1 MILGI
6 GADLVDLDR
15 FRAVL
20 ERRPGMIARLF
31 TDAEREYAERRNDPV
46 ERYAVRFAAKEAA
59 LKSMGVGMGA
69 VDWHDIEVARDDS
82 GRPSLIVRGRAAEVA
97 SSLGISRWELTL
109 THTDIVA
116 QAIVVAR
123 SGRSDPYPPDS
134 ERLRSELP
142 LSQLARKRSLQRPL
156 SSQLGFLGGRGPR
169 RGLTG
174 GDSVPIDSAPI
185 DSVPIVT
192 PAEMA
197 AIDRCAP
204 EPVDVLIGRAGSA
217 VARAAIRMMG
227 GTYGRRVV
235 VVAGKGNNGNDG
247 RNAAV
252 KLRARGVR
260 VIVIDAASAPE
271 TLPECDLVIDAAY
284 GTGFA
289 GTYDAPVPCAGSL
302 VLAVDIPSGVDGLTG
317 IATGRVLQAD
327 ETVTFAALKPGLLFA
342 DGIALSGRCRVADIG
357 LPVEGRSP
365 RADLIGADFV
375 GRWLPGRL
383 LHANKWESAVW
394 IVAGSPGMG
403 GAAALCS
410 AAAARAGAGYVRV
423 STPGGAAA
431 DLPLESV
438 RVDVPA
444 TGWASDVVAGLGRFG
459 ALVIGNGLGTTDEAR
474 DNIRQVVAAAA
485 GRGLPTV
492 VDADGLTALGVE
504 ASRFVGPST
513 VLTPHDR
520 EYARLAGHAP
530 GSDRIAAARE
540 LAATTGA
547 VVLLKGGATVIASP
561 DGDVLVS
568 AEGDQR
574 LATAGT
580 GDVLAG
586 IIGALL
592 ACGVDPFRAA
602 ASGAFIHGRAAALG
616 WERGLVA
623 SDISGH
629 VPDVLGEFTPDHP
642 RRIHA

>member
-6 GADLVDLDR
+6 GVDLVDLDR

-31 TDAEREYAERRNDPV
+31 TDAEREYAERRNDSV

-69 VDWHDIEVARDDS
+69 ADWHDIEVARDDS
-82 GRPSLIVRGRAAEVA
+82 GRPSLIVRGRAAA
-97 SSLGISRWELTL
+97 LATSLGISRWELAL
-109 THTDIVA
+109 THSDLVA
-116 QAIVVAR
+116 QAIVVAD
-123 SGRSDPYPPDS
+123 SGRPAPDPGAA
-134 ERLRSELP
+134 RLAGP
-142 LSQLARKRSLQRPL
+142 
-156 SSQLGFLGGRGPR
+156 GRG
-169 RGLTG
+169 LAV
-174 GDSVPIDSAPI
+174 SAVPVAAVPVSG
-185 DSVPIVT
+185 PIVT
-192 PAEMA
+192 PTEMA
-197 AIDRCAP
+197 AIDRAAP

-247 RNAAV
+247 RSAAV

-289 GTYDAPVPCAGSL
+289 GTYDAPVPCADSL
-302 VLAVDIPSGVDGLTG
+302 VLAVDIPSGIDGLTG
-317 IATGRVLQAD
+317 IAAGRVLQAD

-342 DGIALSGRCRVADIG
+342 DGLKLSGRCRVADIG
-357 LPVEGRSP
+357 LPVGGRSP
-365 RADLIGADFV
+365 RADLIGSDFV
-375 GRWLPGRL
+375 EGWLPGRQ
-383 LHANKWESAVW
+383 LHANKWDNAVW

-410 AAAARAGAGYVRV
+410 AAAARTGAGYVRV

-444 TGWASDVVAGLGRFG
+444 TGWASEVVAGLGRFG

-492 VDADGLTALGVE
+492 VDADGLTALGAE
-504 ASRFVGPST
+504 ASRFVGPTT

-530 GSDRIAAARE
+530 GPDRIAAARD
-540 LAATTGA
+540 LAAATGA

-592 ACGVDPFRAA
+592 ACGMDPFRAA

-623 SDISGH
+623 SDISGY
-629 VPDVLGEFTPDHP
+629 VPAVLGEFIPDHP
-642 RRIHA
+642 RRNHA